1 MPSPGYSPTLADRVA
16 AQTRDGLDVVVE
28 KLAEAIGPPNAS
40 GAAEADTSG
49 SASSVRLGP
58 VPAMLELSPLLLSS
72 QVLRMLDGALEV
84 IFDFDELPAD
94 DGRALTARLFDN
106 LRDSFDILDELS
118 FVDRENFS
126 QELSDEMTQLLDAGI
141 VLMGGSYDRGITG
154 PQGHESWRGAVIKA
168 TPIPKKDA
176 ARRETPMSP
185 EDATAIALAQVR
197 IDKGDFEAAEVGLRP
212 VAAAGNGH
220 ALLLLGM
227 LLRDRG
233 RLDDAA
239 EMLRRA
245 VDVGRQDAL
254 TPLGLCLSD
263 LGELDEAEAV
273 LVQAA
278 EHQSKEQG

>member
-1 MPSPGYSPTLADRVA
+1 
-16 AQTRDGLDVVVE
+16 
-28 KLAEAIGPPNAS
+28 
-40 GAAEADTSG
+40 
-49 SASSVRLGP
+49 
-58 VPAMLELSPLLLSS
+58 
-72 QVLRMLDGALEV
+72 
-84 IFDFDELPAD
+84 
-94 DGRALTARLFDN
+94 
-106 LRDSFDILDELS
+106 
-118 FVDRENFS
+118 
-126 QELSDEMTQLLDAGI
+126 MTQLLDAGI
-141 VLMGGSYDRGITG
+141 VLMGESTTRHPPATG
-154 PQGHESWRGAVIKA
+154 RTSPGGGRDQSN
-168 TPIPKKDA
+168 PNPKKDA

-197 IDKGDFEAAEVGLRP
+197 IDKGDFRRP
-212 VAAAGNGH
+212 RSAYAPSPAAGNGH